1 MKNKHQIKNMEALKQ
16 KIKQLLPRIIM
27 YYYYLYTA
35 KKEINFDIRRRVHDK
50 VYNDSENEKVQRDLT
65 VAYHIVEK
73 CLTMPEPLPG
83 SGKKVVIGLCNKIL
97 QYEKMNL
104 SLNGLEFK
112 QSVSVIAEY
121 HEFHKKIGFK
131 LDEDVNEKVENIVN
145 KFKFVV
151 GVKQKYITNEEYFKD
166 INEPFDV
173 FCSSRHSVRNY
184 TAEEIPLPVLYECID
199 MAQESP
205 SFCNRQPTRIQIIK
219 STQLK
224 TNILELQNGNRG
236 FGHLADTLL
245 VITSVISTTKDIHER
260 NENHLNGGMFLMT
273 LLYALHFKKIGTCLL
288 NWSVSNDKDVKLRK
302 LLNTPENEVILM
314 IISCGYIPEKI
325 ALASSPRK
333 SAKDI
338 TIESL

>member
-112 QSVSVIAEY
+112 QSVSVITEY

-131 LDEDVNEKVENIVN
+131 LDDDVN
-145 KFKFVV
+145 
-151 GVKQKYITNEEYFKD
+151 
-166 INEPFDV
+166 
-173 FCSSRHSVRNY
+173 
-184 TAEEIPLPVLYECID
+184 
-199 MAQESP
+199 
-205 SFCNRQPTRIQIIK
+205 
-219 STQLK
+219 
-224 TNILELQNGNRG
+224 
-236 FGHLADTLL
+236 
-245 VITSVISTTKDIHER
+245 
-260 NENHLNGGMFLMT
+260 
-273 LLYALHFKKIGTCLL
+273 
-288 NWSVSNDKDVKLRK
+288 
-302 LLNTPENEVILM
+302 
-314 IISCGYIPEKI
+314 
-325 ALASSPRK
+325 
-333 SAKDI
+333 
-338 TIESL
+338 